1 MRAGLLFLTLLQL
14 LKVRQKHVFAQ
25 GMDLCFFLFFFLFL
39 VPALYIISNC
49 MDL

>member
-1 MRAGLLFLTLLQL
+1 MRAGLFFLTLLQ
-14 LKVRQKHVFAQ
+14 QKHVFAQ
-25 GMDLCFFLFFFLFL
+25 GMDLFFFLFFFFFFL

>member
-1 MRAGLLFLTLLQL
+1 MRAGLLFLTLLQ
-14 LKVRQKHVFAQ
+14 QKHVFAQ
-25 GMDLCFFLFFFLFL
+25 GMDLCFFLFFFFL

>member
-1 MRAGLLFLTLLQL
+1 MRAGLLFLTLLQ
-14 LKVRQKHVFAQ
+14 QKHVFAQ
-25 GMDLCFFLFFFLFL
+25 GMDLFFSCFFFFFL